1 MPRMKRLD
9 LAGVAQHVVQRG
21 NDRQPCFFQ
30 TGDYQRYLRDL
41 RESSLKFAC
50 HVHAY
55 VLMTNHVHLLMTP
68 EEPGA
73 IGRLMQALGRSYV
86 RYINDTLGRS
96 GTLWEGRYKSS
107 LVDSEHYVMACYRYI
122 ELNPVRAGMVSAA
135 GDYTWSS
142 YPCNGMGKVDPL
154 VSPHSTYLQMA
165 TGPDER
171 QLHYRKLIDD
181 SISGDELEAIRT
193 YIQRQ
198 RALGSS
204 RFQEQIERQLQRR
217 AGLGVPG
224 RPRKERA
231 KVEKVL

>member
-1 MPRMKRLD
+1 
-9 LAGVAQHVVQRG
+9 
-21 NDRQPCFFQ
+21 
-30 TGDYQRYLRDL
+30 
-41 RESSLKFAC
+41 
-50 HVHAY
+50 
-55 VLMTNHVHLLMTP
+55 
-68 EEPGA
+68 
-73 IGRLMQALGRSYV
+73 
-86 RYINDTLGRS
+86 
-96 GTLWEGRYKSS
+96 
-107 LVDSEHYVMACYRYI
+107 
-122 ELNPVRAGMVSAA
+122 
-135 GDYTWSS
+135 
-142 YPCNGMGKVDPL
+142 MGKVDPL
-154 VSPHSTYLQMA
+154 VSPHSTYLQMV

-204 RFQEQIERQLQRR
+204 RFQEQIESQHQMR